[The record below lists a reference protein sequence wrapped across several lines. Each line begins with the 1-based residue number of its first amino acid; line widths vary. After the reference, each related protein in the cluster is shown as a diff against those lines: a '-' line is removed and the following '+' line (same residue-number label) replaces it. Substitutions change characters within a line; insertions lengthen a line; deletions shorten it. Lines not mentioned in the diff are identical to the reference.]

1 MDRPASFLLKFL
13 YCLTVLGAG
22 LLVGLSSWAGVRLS
36 LSASPVAL
44 VLALGPLLFMAIAPH
59 RVYLVV
65 RGPGT
70 LDAPRVAG
78 IPSALRSFGIALIY
92 LGAVAALLNFAA
104 KPLMGMLARGSG
116 GAGFALALVA
126 IWVML
131 AAGLGL
137 FGVILFE
144 YSRLLAFEAQRRTPP
159 TDERRPIPAAMLVPA
174 RRR

>member
-1 MDRPASFLLKFL
+1 MDRPASFLLKLL

-44 VLALGPLLFMAIAPH
+44 VLALGPLLFMAIALH

-70 LDAPRVAG
+70 LDAPPATG

-92 LGAVAALLNFAA
+92 LGAVAALLNFAS
-104 KPLMGMLARGSG
+104 KPLMSTLVKGPG
-116 GAGFALALVA
+116 GAGFALALVG

-137 FGVILFE
+137 FGVLLFE
-144 YSRLLAFEAQRRTPP
+144 YSRLLAFEAQRRDTP